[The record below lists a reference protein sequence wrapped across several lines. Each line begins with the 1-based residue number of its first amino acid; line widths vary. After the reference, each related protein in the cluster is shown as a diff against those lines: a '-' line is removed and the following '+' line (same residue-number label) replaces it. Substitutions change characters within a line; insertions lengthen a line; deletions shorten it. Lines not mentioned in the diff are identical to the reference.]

1 MSSYTS
7 SPEAFGAR
15 LRTLREQAVPRLSGT
30 ALAAR
35 LGWAQ
40 SKVSRIEN
48 GKQLPTTE
56 DVTAWCQAVGAPGD
70 VGELLAELRNVQSEF
85 ASLRRQLRDGMRA
98 KQADFLELEQ
108 SSATI
113 RVFEPVIIPGLLQTA
128 EYARHRLM
136 ESVTRFGA
144 DVADL
149 PGTVRERL
157 RRQEILY
164 EGGTRH
170 IQFLV
175 TEATLRYRLAPAPVM
190 RGQLDRL
197 LALAGL
203 DTIELRVIPFG
214 ATYATA
220 PLHGFWIFDDRLVQA
235 ETFMAELVLRERQQ
249 IQAYTAVFEDLWA
262 LGLDGED
269 ATGLVSAVAREL
281 RI

>member
-40 SKVSRIEN
+40 SKVSRIET
-48 GKQLPTTE
+48 GKQLPTDE
-56 DVTAWCQAVGAPGD
+56 DVIAWCQAVDAD
-70 VGELLAELRNVQSEF
+70 DRTHAELVAQLRAVQAEY

-98 KQADFLELEQ
+98 KQADFLDLEQ
-108 SSATI
+108 HSATI

-149 PGTVRERL
+149 PATVRERL

-164 EGGTRH
+164 DEGRQ
-170 IQFLV
+170 IQFLI
-175 TEATLRYRLAPAPVM
+175 TEATLSYRLAPPPVM

-197 LALAGL
+197 LTLAGL
-203 DTIELRVIPFG
+203 DTIELRVIPFS
-214 ATYATA
+214 ATFATA
-220 PLHGFWIFDDRLVQA
+220 PLHGFWIFDDALVQA
-235 ETFMAELVLRERQQ
+235 ETYMAELVLREPQQ
-249 IQAYTAVFEDLWA
+249 VQAYAAVFDDLWA
-262 LGLDGED
+262 LGLHGQH
-269 ATGLVSAVAREL
+269 ATDLVATVATKLRE
-281 RI
+281 